1 MPVTLFVPEG
11 TVWEALRLDLI
22 ADGGSPEALA
32 PVDAEFIRGL
42 IVAAQS
48 RLERWI
54 GHALADFD
62 DVLPPE
68 LGQAIIVDVAASY
81 FSRLN
86 PELPPAY
93 FDLIASRR
101 AWGFGGSG
109 DS

>member
-1 MPVTLFVPEG
+1 MPDAVPEP
-11 TVWEALRLDLI
+11 TVWEALRLDLVP
-22 ADGGSPEALA
+22 DGGSPEALA
-32 PVDAEFIRGL
+32 PVDAEFVRGL

-62 DVLPPE
+62 ALPPE
-68 LGQAIIVDVAASY
+68 LGQALIVDVGANY

-86 PELPPAY
+86 PELPAAY
-93 FDLIASRR
+93 FDLIASHRV
-101 AWGFGGSG
+101 WGFGGSG